1 MGPLV
6 ISESGIGGQ
15 HGLIRPDRVRRA
27 VGDLAP
33 ASHDDEAP
41 RDAQDGLHVVIDDNE
56 RPPTAVEL
64 AKPLDV
70 GERQEGE
77 VAPRAPD
84 DLLPGR
90 VRPRQ
95 TGHEHVLE
103 HGHAAEKLRQL
114 KRPRDAHRGVDV
126 RRAPAHPLPA
136 NPDLPAVR
144 GEVAGQ
150 QVDERRL
157 AGAIPADQPDEVTRG
172 DDEIHGVVRH
182 DAAEPLDETD
192 ASHELGAPAHL
203 PGSLCGTAGAAT
215 SGSPRASPNRRNG
228 SHNGVSSP
236 LRAKRMVSS
245 NTMPK
250 TGSRH
255 WPYSR
260 SHSSR
265 NCTTNAPPTA
275 VGRRS
280 MPPITVMTTSFA
292 ISSRSPTLGV
302 MMPM

>member
-33 ASHDDEAP
+33 APHDDETP

-64 AKPLDV
+64 ANPLEELVTKPRMNAGERLVEEQHRGLQHQAAPKLQQLLLAARQVLRRQPLDV
-70 GERQEGE
+70 GERQEVE

-84 DLLPGR
+84 DLL
-90 VRPRQ
+90 
-95 TGHEHVLE
+95 
-103 HGHAAEKLRQL
+103 
-114 KRPRDAHRGVDV
+114 
-126 RRAPAHPLPA
+126 
-136 NPDLPAVR
+136 
-144 GEVAGQ
+144 
-150 QVDERRL
+150 
-157 AGAIPADQPDEVTRG
+157 
-172 DDEIHGVVRH
+172 GVVRH
-182 DAAEPLDETD
+182 DAADPLAEPDPP
-192 ASHELGAPAHL
+192 HELGAPARG
-203 PGSLCGTAGAAT
+203 PGSLWGPVGAARR
-215 SGSPRASPNRRNG
+215 GAPRAPPTRRNG

-236 LRAKRMVSS
+236 LRAKRMGSS

-280 MPPITVMTTSFA
+280 MPPITVMTTSLA

-302 MMPM
+302 MMPMY